1 MDKGINKMWYT
12 YTTEY
17 YSSLKRGEILTQ
29 SITWMNHEDIMLC
42 EISQSKKDKYCMIPF
57 IINIWSSQIHR
68 DRKENGGC
76 QKLGEEENMGLVL
89 MGTELPF
96 GKMKTSRDRLWC
108 LHNNANALNAT
119 VHLEL
124 VKMVNVLYIYH
135 SGKKKRE
142 EKRKKF
148 KPLTSSLRW
157 KIIEAS

>member
-1 MDKGINKMWYT
+1 
-12 YTTEY
+12 
-17 YSSLKRGEILTQ
+17 
-29 SITWMNHEDIMLC
+29 
-42 EISQSKKDKYCMIPF
+42 
-57 IINIWSSQIHR
+57 
-68 DRKENGGC
+68 
-76 QKLGEEENMGLVL
+76 MGLVL

-148 KPLTSSLRW
+148 KPLTSSLR
-157 KIIEAS
+157 